1 MKEFYK
7 RKDKKNLTRE
17 AIIGLG
23 EDSFRKNYYSE
34 LQEKILELEKV
45 NIRNKALLRTIP
57 DMLFVSDSRGYVTPF
72 SFASEKPNPII
83 GDILRN
89 KEITGLL
96 REGINKAI
104 KFKELIT
111 LDFILDK
118 TIEKYYMEARISTS
132 EIDEVLIMI
141 RDITERVLMENRLR
155 DMAEKD
161 GLTGLYNRNYFEEKF
176 KLYEKDS
183 NNSKTLILLDID
195 GLKMVNDTLGHLTG
209 DRLMVEVSKL
219 LKNIFD
225 GKGMVARVGGDE
237 FAVLLE
243 DLSREEIED
252 ELKKLNK
259 LLDDINLKENI
270 FSISLSYG
278 YAYSKSG
285 EINTALFFQEADNN
299 MHQNKMLK
307 ESSTKNNLV
316 KTLMKAL
323 EAKDYITEGHADR
336 MGTLATLIA
345 KEMKLTQNQ
354 IDKIQLLTKFH
365 DIGKVGIPDS
375 ILKKPG
381 LLTDEEWEIMKT
393 HSSIGERIAN
403 ESNELKEISYFILTH
418 QEKWDG
424 SGYPVGLKGEEIPI
438 ESRILAIVDTFDA
451 MTNDRPYRKALSF
464 EDTVKEIEENSGS
477 QFDPD
482 VVKVFTKVFNEYIL
496 KGGI

>member
-45 NIRNKALLRTIP
+45 NIRNKALLKTIP

-72 SFASEKPNPII
+72 SFSSEKLSPLI
-83 GDILRN
+83 GDILRD

-104 KFKELIT
+104 KYKELIT
-111 LDFILDK
+111 LNFILNK
-118 TIEKYYMEARISTS
+118 TKENYYLEARISTS

-141 RDITERVLMENRLR
+141 RDITERVLMEKKLR

-161 GLTGLYNRNYFEEKF
+161 SLTNLYNRNYFEEIF
-176 KLYEKDS
+176 KRFEEKSDIS
-183 NNSKTLILLDID
+183 RALILIDID
-195 GLKMVNDTLGHLTG
+195 GLKIVNDTLGHIAG
-209 DRLMVEVSKL
+209 DRLMVVVS
-219 LKNIFD
+219 NIIRENFKD
-225 GKGMVARVGGDE
+225 KGFVARVGGDE
-237 FAVLLE
+237 FAVILE
-243 DLSREEIED
+243 NFSREEVESEIQN
-252 ELKKLNK
+252 LNN
-259 LLDDINLKENI
+259 LLEKHNQEEEV
-270 FSISLSYG
+270 FRISLSYG
-278 YAYSKSG
+278 YAYSKKG
-285 EINTALFFQEADNN
+285 EINTSIFFQEADNN

-336 MGTLATLIA
+336 METLATLIA

-381 LLTDEEWEIMKT
+381 VLTEEEWEIMKT

-403 ESNELKEISYFILTH
+403 ESNELKEISYYILTH

-424 SGYPVGLKGEEIPI
+424 SGYPLGLKGEEIPV
-438 ESRILAIVDTFDA
+438 ESRILAIADTFDA
-451 MTNDRPYRKALSF
+451 MTNDRPYRKALPISQ
-464 EDTVKEIEENSGS
+464 TVKEIEENSGS

-482 VVKVFTKVFNEYIL
+482 IVKVFSKVVSEYL
-496 KGGI
+496 LNGGL